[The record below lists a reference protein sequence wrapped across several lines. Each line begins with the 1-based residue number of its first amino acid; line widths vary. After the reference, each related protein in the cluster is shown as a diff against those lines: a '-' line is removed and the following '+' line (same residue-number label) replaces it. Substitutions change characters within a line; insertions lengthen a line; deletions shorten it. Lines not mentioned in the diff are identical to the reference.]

1 MLGPQTATTSV
12 IDSLS
17 GSMEEWYEAVDASIK
32 KSDVIPGN
40 YEYTVNTSYGNV
52 GRIVEGSSTHFDIS
66 CDRFKIISLENS
78 YITLKQTVNVTIP
91 QMHHT
96 PNNGGFA
103 NSCQWWYI
111 GYKSAFDAIA
121 QYRLYSNS
129 DHVQTQNHANYE
141 WFAIYNSISDEAKE
155 NCDTFATIDKIRK
168 MSPFVPGTYI
178 RADTAANRTVPVT
191 FDIKIPLNSFLA
203 LYNLKYYPNW
213 AGKLT
218 IEVYPSYRNIVVAP
232 VLGVN
237 ETVGGGYLDAPAAYN
252 GGNTAQ
258 PQNVSAIPDS
268 TLAAGTDIGQF
279 NFGFTQINQQENN
292 NFNNNAANT
301 VVASA
306 RTTFTCNGDGCFV
319 DECKIRL
326 ATYLLKIDLFNAL
339 AAKYTNVPLIFPIQT
354 TQIKDFTSELPVVAN
369 QHFTTANTIALKH
382 CDAMF
387 LVFKQGVYA
396 TTCFNNPFLNG
407 FRVNVDGK
415 FYPREELN
423 TYDDR
428 RFINLTLDALNLNN
442 NALTS
447 INKDLSTS
455 LQPFASVHLQAANN
469 NFAPATRRWNLG
481 DYSNF
486 MIGIPFC
493 DSDEFMGGISTV
505 GTVQIE
511 LSGQRA
517 NIAVNRP
524 YQVTAICFEDCYLK
538 IRAVKP
544 DGRSQIEITNATI
557 EQMALGGL

>member
-1 MLGPQTATTSV
+1 MLAPQTTTQSV
-12 IDSLS
+12 IDSIS
-17 GSMEEWYEAVDASIK
+17 GTMEEWYEAVDASIK

-40 YEYTVNTSYGNV
+40 YEYTINTSYGNV
-52 GRIVEGSSTHFDIS
+52 GEINEGSSTHFDIG
-66 CDRFKIISLENS
+66 CDRFKIVSLENS
-78 YITLKQTVNVTIP
+78 YITLTQTVNVTLP
-91 QMHHT
+91 AA
-96 PNNGGFA
+96 NVAGVNGA
-103 NSCQWWYI
+103 KRDTQWYYI

-121 QYRLYSNS
+121 QYRIYSNS

-141 WFAIYNSISDEAKE
+141 WFMIYNSISDEAKE
-155 NCDTFATIDKIRK
+155 NSDTFATLNKIRNF
-168 MSPFVPGTYI
+168 SPFVPGTYI
-178 RADTAANRTVPVT
+178 KLDVAQRGPVPVK
-191 FDIKIPLNSFLA
+191 FDVKIPLNSFLA
-203 LYNLKYYPNW
+203 LYNLKYFPSW

-218 IEVYPSYRNIVVAP
+218 LEVYPSYRNIVVAP
-232 VLGVN
+232 IIRDAILYNDSPTVN
-237 ETVGGGYLDAPAAYN
+237 PN
-252 GGNTAQ
+252 
-258 PQNVSAIPDS
+258 PS
-268 TLAAGTDIGQF
+268 
-279 NFGFTQINQQENN
+279 NFGEYRTHAEADTSHINLGFININQTDNNNSLNTYNYAAPN
-292 NFNNNAANT
+292 NFNAAH
-301 VVASA
+301 VHGVAC
-306 RTTFTCNGDGCFV
+306 TFTCNGDGCFV
-319 DECKIRL
+319 SDCKIRL

-354 TQIKDFTSELPVVAN
+354 VQIKDFTSSLPLVAN

-387 LVFKQGVYA
+387 LVFKSGPYA
-396 TTCFNNPFLNG
+396 TTCFNNPFLDG

-423 TYDDR
+423 TYNDR
-428 RFINLTLDALNLNN
+428 RFINLTLDALNINN

-447 INKDLSTS
+447 INKDLADS
-455 LQPFASVHLQAANN
+455 LQPFTDLHFQAANN
-469 NFAPATRRWNLG
+469 NFAAATHCWKLK
-481 DYSNF
+481 DQSNF

-517 NIAVNRP
+517 NIGVNRP